1 MSGAVPGWLLD
12 RLESAGGR
20 VSFRT
25 YMEWV
30 LHDPEQGYYGK
41 GRARIGP
48 RGDFATSPSLGTEFA
63 ELLLRQLIEW
73 LGQIPSERLSLL
85 EAGPGQGQLIQQ
97 LMQGLARERPDLAAR
112 TEIVLLEP
120 NPGMV
125 ALQHTRLEGSPL
137 SVRWSSWEELHHAPL
152 QGVVVAHEV
161 LDALAVDR
169 VLWDGQNWRRQL
181 VALVDHQLALV
192 AGEVLPPAE
201 RERMEDLVP
210 SPKELV
216 PGWCTEVH
224 SGLAPWF
231 EACARGI
238 QEGILLVIDYA
249 LEATRYYAPSR
260 RNGTLMAYR
269 QQQASADP
277 LLAPGEWDLTAHV
290 CVEATQHAASAA
302 GWYSLGVRRQGE
314 ALLALGLAQRFS
326 DLGRSPQANLADAL
340 GQREQLLRLVDPRAT
355 GDFRW
360 LVFARPGPEPGVPVV
375 QSRCLCDPP
384 PLADPPP
391 AP

>member
-1 MSGAVPGWLLD
+1 
-12 RLESAGGR
+12 
-20 VSFRT
+20 
-25 YMEWV
+25 
-30 LHDPEQGYYGK
+30 
-41 GRARIGP
+41 
-48 RGDFATSPSLGTEFA
+48 
-63 ELLLRQLIEW
+63 
-73 LGQIPSERLSLL
+73 
-85 EAGPGQGQLIQQ
+85 
-97 LMQGLARERPDLAAR
+97 
-112 TEIVLLEP
+112 
-120 NPGMV
+120 
-125 ALQHTRLEGSPL
+125 
-137 SVRWSSWEELHHAPL
+137 
-152 QGVVVAHEV
+152 
-161 LDALAVDR
+161 LAVDR

-210 SPKELV
+210 FPKQLV